1 MIDHKDRCIRIA
13 LGGFDLYDIG
23 SLCGHMACRTIGPKK
38 AGIHAVGYFTKIM
51 IGGGVTTLTALRY
64 TGVVSVVVDVGIVA
78 GAAIHV
84 AHPKTFAGS
93 QQCRLVAVNVG
104 TIRNGVERER
114 KVGSRASRFEPEDR
128 PQLDIIAACM
138 ADGAHVYPLPACQ

>member
-1 MIDHKDRCIRIA
+1 MIDHKDRRIRVR
-13 LGGFDLYDIG
+13 LGGLDLYDIG
-23 SLCGHMACRTIGPKK
+23 SLCGHMTCCTIGPQKTR
-38 AGIHAVGYFTKIM
+38 IHAVGYFTKIM
-51 IGGGVTTLTALRY
+51 IGSGVTTLAALRY
-64 TGVVSVVVDVGIVA
+64 AGVVSVVVDMGVVT

-104 TIRNGVERER
+104 TVRDGMERER
-114 KVGSRASRFEPEDR
+114 KMGSRVSRFEPEDR

-138 ADGAHVYPLPACQ
+138 ADGAHVYPLPARQ